1 MDDREVLVGTRE
13 RDFDSLLP
21 GKDIVINNT
30 IGIVDTNST
39 LESQPCFVCSFRW
52 VLNGGSAEI
61 ESSFKDGEKSKSA
74 GNDIGSQ
81 MEEKVVRSK
90 VGSVGSGSEGGDE
103 DSAKES
109 GEEGNQGGVNE
120 QLVMLA

>member
-1 MDDREVLVGTRE
+1 MDEVLVGTRE

-21 GKDIVINNT
+21 GKDIVPVINNT

-39 LESQPCFVCSFRW
+39 LKSQPCFVCSFRW

-61 ESSFKDGEKSKSA
+61 GEKSKSA

-81 MEEKVVRSK
+81 MEEKVVNSR

-103 DSAKES
+103 DSTKES
-109 GEEGNQGGVNE
+109 GEEGNQGGVND